1 MRVQKMDWGYIEWME
16 PENAMEGNEASL
28 HVGKVYIDPGK
39 TMLPHVHYEEQFVY
53 VLEGYGTG
61 YINGKPQKFEPGA
74 IFHMPAGC
82 THEFVNQ
89 GESPVI
95 HLMASSPV
103 SIDPDNLIDKARAD
117 SVETQH
123 RLYAAI
129 EAVRPQF
136 LKVNMSFV
144 IRGASGQVMIK
155 SSSFPTF
162 CEKTCGILRTN
173 ACPCLKQATG
183 GGETSENTFVC
194 PYGWTIFQVPI
205 LWEEQLLGYIQGGY
219 IRQSHGR
226 FAGDRGESPAQ
237 PQVVEGAASINREA
251 YASVASENGFDTP
264 DSSAFGLLQL
274 LRKVARALRNFCEY
288 DQSRR
293 ELLEKEKSLS
303 HSLDTQRL
311 LEDHLRT
318 TEHTVTNLK
327 INNHFLFNTL
337 NSMAAM
343 ALESGGMSLYQSI
356 IDLSKMLRY
365 SVRIQNSQV
374 PLRMEMDYLK
384 AYLKLQRLRYPED
397 LTFTIQ
403 MEEEAGDGA
412 VPFNFLQP
420 IVENAF
426 THGFSGQKEKRLEI
440 RALKKEPQEG
450 EARGRLW
457 VSIRNSGSPVTRE
470 QSHAIRMQMQSGN
483 SHGLSMVYEKLR
495 AAYGDAF
502 WTEILPGDKEG
513 MCFTIRMPFVPADEE
528 PDDCGTGNSV

>member
-103 SIDPDNLIDKARAD
+103 SIDPDNLIDKAGAD

-136 LKVNMSFV
+136 LKVNVSFV

-226 FAGDRGESPAQ
+226 FAMDRADSPAQ
-237 PQVVEGAASINREA
+237 PQAADGAASINREA

-403 MEEEAGDGA
+403 MEEAAGDGA

-450 EARGRLW
+450 EAQGRLW
-457 VSIRNSGSPVTRE
+457 VSIGNSGPLVTRE
-470 QSHAIRMQMQSGN
+470 QSHAIQMQMQSGN

-495 AAYGDAF
+495 ASYGEAF

-513 MCFTIRMPFVPADEE
+513 MSFTIQMPFVPADKE

>member
-1 MRVQKMDWGYIEWME
+1 MRIQKMEWGYIEWME
-16 PENAMEGNEASL
+16 PDNAMEGNEASL
-28 HVGKVYIDPGK
+28 HVGKVHIDPGK

-53 VLEGYGTG
+53 VLEGHGTG

-82 THEFVNQ
+82 THEFVNR
-89 GESPVI
+89 GEAPVI
-95 HLMASSPV
+95 HLMVSSPV
-103 SIDPDNLIDKARAD
+103 SIDPDSLIDKSGSGA
-117 SVETQH
+117 SMEPQH
-123 RLYAAI
+123 RLYGAI
-129 EAVRPQF
+129 EAMRPQF

-144 IRGASGQVMIK
+144 IRGAGGQVMIK

-162 CEKTCGILRTN
+162 CEKTCGILKHN
-173 ACPCLKQATG
+173 ACPCLKQEPG
-183 GGETSENTFVC
+183 KGETSENTFVC

-205 LWEEQLLGYIQGGY
+205 LWEEQLLGCIQGGY

-226 FAGDRGESPAQ
+226 FAGNGSGTQKE
-237 PQVVEGAASINREA
+237 EGC
-251 YASVASENGFDTP
+251 ENGFDTP
-264 DSSAFGLLQL
+264 DSSAFGLLNL

-303 HSLDTQRL
+303 HSLDTQRI

-343 ALESGGMSLYQSI
+343 ALENGGMALYQSI

-365 SVRIQNSQV
+365 SVRIKDSQV
-374 PLRMEMDYLK
+374 PLRVEMEYLE
-384 AYLKLQRLRYPED
+384 AYVKLQKLRYPEE
-397 LTFTIQ
+397 LEFTIH
-403 MEEEAGDGA
+403 MEEAAGDGA

-426 THGFSGQKEKRLEI
+426 THGFLGQKEKRLEI
-440 RALKKEPQEG
+440 QAHLKRPREEEPQ
-450 EARGRLW
+450 GRIC
-457 VSIRNSGSPVTRE
+457 VSIKNSGPVITRE
-470 QSHAIRMQMQSGN
+470 QSRYIQMQMQSGS
-483 SHGLSMVYEKLR
+483 SHGLSMVYEKLQ
-495 AAYGDAF
+495 AAYKDAF
-502 WTEILPGDKEG
+502 GIEILPGDGGG
-513 MCFTIRMPFVPADEE
+513 MRFVIWMPFCPCPADGE
-528 PDDCGTGNSV
+528 PENSSLSTGQEQE

>member
-1 MRVQKMDWGYIEWME
+1 
-16 PENAMEGNEASL
+16 
-28 HVGKVYIDPGK
+28 
-39 TMLPHVHYEEQFVY
+39 
-53 VLEGYGTG
+53 
-61 YINGKPQKFEPGA
+61 
-74 IFHMPAGC
+74 
-82 THEFVNQ
+82 
-89 GESPVI
+89 
-95 HLMASSPV
+95 
-103 SIDPDNLIDKARAD
+103 
-117 SVETQH
+117 VETQH

-162 CEKTCGILRTN
+162 CEKTCGILKTN

-384 AYLKLQRLRYPED
+384 AYLKLQRLRYP
-397 LTFTIQ
+397 
-403 MEEEAGDGA
+403 
-412 VPFNFLQP
+412 
-420 IVENAF
+420 
-426 THGFSGQKEKRLEI
+426 
-440 RALKKEPQEG
+440 
-450 EARGRLW
+450 
-457 VSIRNSGSPVTRE
+457 
-470 QSHAIRMQMQSGN
+470 
-483 SHGLSMVYEKLR
+483 
-495 AAYGDAF
+495 
-502 WTEILPGDKEG
+502 
-513 MCFTIRMPFVPADEE
+513 
-528 PDDCGTGNSV
+528 